1 MSMDAIKQVA
11 DSEQQAKERLAQAQ
25 TEAKALV
32 EQARR
37 DGETALEQAKKAA
50 QDQAMAETLGGEKT
64 RQILAEYETD
74 CQALKERSRARL
86 DKAAEVIV
94 GKVVR
99 G

>member
-25 TEAKALV
+25 LEAKALV
-32 EQARR
+32 
-37 DGETALEQAKKAA
+37 EQAKKAA
-50 QDQAMAETLGGEKT
+50 QDQARALLAQAETLGGEKP